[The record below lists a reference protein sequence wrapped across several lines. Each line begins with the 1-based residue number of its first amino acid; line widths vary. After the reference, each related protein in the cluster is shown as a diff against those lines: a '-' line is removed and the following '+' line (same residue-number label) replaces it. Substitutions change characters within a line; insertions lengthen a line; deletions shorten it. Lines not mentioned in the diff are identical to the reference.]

1 MLGSMSQILKITTIS
16 IVVATLAAC
25 AESPIKPDTSNTAA
39 KPAAQAPVSKAD
51 TSKPA
56 AVQAPVPKNTQGKV
70 VESDA
75 LRMGKGCPAVGAV
88 KSLGPKNPTWKVTF
102 VNKIKSGGAATI
114 YWLNPDGEPVET
126 EIFDDKGQAVI
137 DTNAGQAYIVK
148 DFAGTCYGGVHVINK
163 GQTQVVVGDSAERIS
178 FAKGKS
184 SATVSGKLAGFDD
197 EQNYVIATGK
207 GQAMTVEALDK
218 QSDGR
223 VSIYITDP
231 KGENANDMDLSCHS
245 NATVKPT
252 LAGDYQIQVVECKK
266 ADPWKGKFA
275 FNIKVK

>member
-1 MLGSMSQILKITTIS
+1 MLATMNQMLKVTTVS
-16 IVVATLAAC
+16 IVVATLVAC
-25 AESPIKPDTSNTAA
+25 AETPTKPNAGNIAA
-39 KPAAQAPVSKAD
+39 KSVVQTPTSKAD

-56 AVQAPVPKNTQGKV
+56 AQVSAPKNAQGKV

-75 LRMGKGCPAVGAV
+75 LRMGKGCPAVGSI
-88 KSLGPKNPTWKVTF
+88 KSPGPKKPTWKVTF
-102 VNKIKSGGAATI
+102 VNQIKPERAATI

-126 EIFDDKGQAVI
+126 EIFDEKGQAVI

-148 DFAGTCYGGVHVINK
+148 DFDGTCYGGVHIINK
-163 GQTQVVVGDSAERIS
+163 GQTQIVVGDSAERIS

-184 SATVSGKLAGFDD
+184 NATVSGNLSGFDD
-197 EQNYVIATGK
+197 EKNYVMTVGK
-207 GQAMTVEALDK
+207 GQTMTVKSLDK

-223 VSIYITDP
+223 VSLYITDP

-252 LAGDYQIQVVECKK
+252 LAGDYKIQVVECKK
-266 ADPWKGKFA
+266 ADPWKGKYTFSV
-275 FNIKVK
+275 NVK